1 MIIRD
6 KNHPSVIAFSIFNE
20 PETTYKEA
28 HDYFKPLF
36 DFARELDPQKR
47 PLTGA
52 LLVNSTPGKDTCAE
66 LCDIVALNRY
76 YGWYISGGGTAIEEA
91 ELKFRDEMDR
101 WSKKNL
107 NVPFVFTE
115 FGTDTLDSM
124 HKLPSIMWPQEYQE
138 EYYERNFNVFD
149 SYDFITGELTWNFAD
164 FQTTEGFCLPA
175 EKALGKQVILIIY
188 IYSLSEPDGPFPG
201 RFFSLH
207 PGTNHAYTL

>member
-1 MIIRD
+1 MYI
-6 KNHPSVIAFSIFNE
+6 
-20 PETTYKEA
+20 
-28 HDYFKPLF
+28 PLF
-36 DFARELDPQKR
+36 PCIHHTIAVSSYNKFIIPVHAHPLDPQKR

-52 LLVNSTPGKDTCAE
+52 FEKNSQPE
-66 LCDIVALNRY
+66 LCQVYPLCDFLCLKRY

-91 ELKFRDEMDR
+91 ELKFRDEMDC

-107 NVPFVFTE
+107 NVSFVFTE

-124 HKLPSIMWPQEYQE
+124 HKLPSIMWSQEYQE

-207 PGTNHAYTL
+207 PGTNHAYTF

>member
-1 MIIRD
+1 MYI
-6 KNHPSVIAFSIFNE
+6 
-20 PETTYKEA
+20 
-28 HDYFKPLF
+28 PLF
-36 DFARELDPQKR
+36 PCIHHTIAVSSYNKFIIPVHARPLDPQKR

-52 LLVNSTPGKDTCAE
+52 FEKNSQPE
-66 LCDIVALNRY
+66 LCQVYPLCDFLCLNRY

-124 HKLPSIMWPQEYQE
+124 HKLPSIMWSQEYQE

-164 FQTTEGFCLPA
+164 FQTTEGIMRVNGNKKGVFTRNRQP
-175 EKALGKQVILIIY
+175 KASAFLLKKRW
-188 IYSLSEPDGPFPG
+188 E
-201 RFFSLH
+201 
-207 PGTNHAYTL
+207 NK